1 MILHRPIEV
10 GMKLISRATPVAL
23 LARTN
28 GTSLVIRTETETVD
42 GEPVNAQFVTEF
54 FRGVHADVSR
64 GERPPSHRLDETAK
78 AGARLKEIRYPI
90 ADDQTTRYAA
100 ASGDFFEIHLD
111 DEAARAVGL
120 PGRIVHGLCTMA
132 FTGRAVL
139 EAAGVDDPGAIARLA
154 VRFSAPLRP
163 GGTIA
168 TRIWALDG
176 PHVFGFEALDSE
188 GQLVIKDGRAELR
201 GEGRDRK
208 RSIRFPSIPPPDV
221 LVSRRQ
227 EERVPES
234 SHQGAD

>member
-1 MILHRPIEV
+1 M
-10 GMKLISRATPVAL
+10 
-23 LARTN
+23 
-28 GTSLVIRTETETVD
+28 
-42 GEPVNAQFVTEF
+42 
-54 FRGVHADVSR
+54 SR

-78 AGARLKEIRYPI
+78 AGATLTEIRFPI

-139 EAAGVDDPGAIARLA
+139 EAAGVRRPRCDRAARSA
-154 VRFSAPLRP
+154 VFGSASA

-168 TRIWALDG
+168 TRIWALDE

-201 GEGRDRK
+201 
-208 RSIRFPSIPPPDV
+208 
-221 LVSRRQ
+221 
-227 EERVPES
+227 
-234 SHQGAD
+234 A